1 MYEYQ
6 YGEFVCG
13 YLGGLRLYLGIEAVS
28 CRLLPRTVRVHM
40 DWILKKSCAIFFF
53 FFLSFNAMPGK
64 KHQKSIM
71 FIAIVKSFDVSF
83 LTLQDQIVAV

>member
-1 MYEYQ
+1 
-6 YGEFVCG
+6 
-13 YLGGLRLYLGIEAVS
+13 
-28 CRLLPRTVRVHM
+28 
-40 DWILKKSCAIFFF
+40 
-53 FFLSFNAMPGK
+53 MPGK

>member
-6 YGEFVCG
+6 YREFVCG

-28 CRLLPRTVRVHM
+28 CRLLLRDGKGAHG
-40 DWILKKSCAIFFF
+40 LNLEKKLGHF

-64 KHQKSIM
+64 KNTKKLSWLWLS
-71 FIAIVKSFDVSF
+71 VKICLISSS
-83 LTLQDQIVAV
+83 

>member
-1 MYEYQ
+1 MISKEKLLWSFITLSQLISREMYEYQ

-53 FFLSFNAMPGK
+53 F
-64 KHQKSIM
+64 
-71 FIAIVKSFDVSF
+71 
-83 LTLQDQIVAV
+83 